1 VRVRGRDIAARML
14 PARAYA
20 VSLAA
25 LLAGATCVHRV
36 ASPDLTIPRLGARAT
51 TKTPETRAR

>member
-1 VRVRGRDIAARML
+1 ML

-36 ASPDLTIPRLGARAT
+36 ASPDLTIPDLRGARAT